1 MPDTFGQETPQEAI
15 ARVRGAFSA
24 QNARFQNSNAANQKG
39 ARAGQ
44 ALANIFGGVTK
55 KFLDTRRDRKS
66 EAERLVQTTGVSVQE
81 AREMAKKGVPFGHS
95 EVRRATQFKKAASDA
110 NDLVA
115 ELTAAVG
122 PELAR
127 ASGMLMQARNLR
139 EMGFAQEAT
148 NMTLE
153 AGKIRQ
159 AEEARLLGIEET
171 KAKLAQ
177 TRQSTRESEVRVEDR
192 FETDFTKLTEN
203 AEILRAKIET
213 ETDPAKIPAMERELG
228 LIDSQIY
235 KRNLITGTTEFDPS
249 NLSKAGRNKV
259 ATDILDGDVLLGQ
272 LGDLESILLS
282 NEGNLAASWWGRAG
296 EKSLGF
302 AEEFF
307 GRVPSESEQD
317 FMERVR
323 DQQGSAAFIAA
334 DIRHALTGAAMSPAE
349 AVFLEPFLPLPTDA
363 RSVMLNKIRVVQK
376 YTRLD
381 RDIRQAL
388 LDDDTGATARKY
400 MTSLS
405 AQSRAEKHAETTLGS
420 GDAAPTPTQG
430 TNSKVQQAL
439 DASAK
444 YN

>member
-15 ARVRGAFSA
+15 ARVRGAFAA

-66 EAERLVQTTGVSVQE
+66 ETQRLVETQGISVQE
-81 AREMAKKGVPFGHS
+81 AREQAKQGVPFGHS
-95 EVRRATQFKKAASDA
+95 EVRRANQFKAVASDA
-110 NDLVA
+110 NKLVDSLA
-115 ELTAAVG
+115 GVVG

-192 FETDFTKLTEN
+192 YETDFTKLTEN
-203 AEILRAKIET
+203 AEILQANIET

-228 LIDSQIY
+228 LIKSQIY

-259 ATDILDGDVLLGQ
+259 ATDVLASDVLLGQ

-282 NEGNLAASWWGRAG
+282 NEGNLAATWWGRAA

-302 AEEFF
+302 AEDFF
-307 GRVPSESEQD
+307 DRTPSESEQE

-363 RSVMLNKIRVVQK
+363 RSVMLNKVRVVQK

-388 LDDDTGATARKY
+388 LDDESGATAQRY
-400 MTSLS
+400 MTGLA
-405 AQSRAEKHAETTLGS
+405 AQSRAQKRAETAP
-420 GDAAPTPTQG
+420 AATTVTTSTQD
-430 TNSKVQQAL
+430 TDSKVQRAL
-439 DASAK
+439 DASSK